1 MTHAT
6 FLYLA
11 SDLASRRKEV
21 LKSAR
26 NGHATVRDTDG
37 FTIALLPQA
46 DLDRLEE
53 GRAMVSAFFTAESG
67 VMRQSQKAAEFGE
80 FAWMSVLDQDDR
92 AECLMD
98 LKEAISLLL
107 AGDELPLRETIQA
120 WRLTAQQ
127 LSDPRKREILLGV
140 PDSEDFTAV
149 EQPA

>member
-1 MTHAT
+1 MTHANY
-6 FLYLA
+6 LYLA

-26 NGHATVRDTDG
+26 KGHATVRDTDG
-37 FTIALLPQA
+37 FTLTLLPQA
-46 DLDRLEE
+46 DFERLEE
-53 GRAMVSAFFTAESG
+53 SRAMVSAFFTAESG

-80 FAWMSVLDQDDR
+80 FAWISVLDEDDR
-92 AECLMD
+92 AECLLE
-98 LKEAISLLL
+98 LKEAIALLL
-107 AGDELPLRETIQA
+107 AGDEMPLRETVHA

-140 PDSEDFTAV
+140 SDLEDFTAV

>member
-107 AGDELPLRETIQA
+107 GGDELPLRETIQA